1 MSIHEQSAKSSK
13 QTTPTLDIPTNKAE
27 FSKQTTLT
35 FDIPTKKAEISKQTT
50 PTLDDPTYET
60 EISKQTTLDNP
71 THTMERTRV
80 LLEKRPSITE
90 KVQCDSTEEVYN
102 NN

>member
-13 QTTPTLDIPTNKAE
+13 QTTPTLDIPT
-27 FSKQTTLT
+27 
-35 FDIPTKKAEISKQTT
+35 KKAEISKQTT
-50 PTLDDPTYET
+50 PTLDNPTYET

-71 THTMERTRV
+71 THTMERNRV

-90 KVQCDSTEEVYN
+90 KVQCDSTEEEYN